1 MNNSLYVSFSV
12 AEKTSYSP
20 ACVAFWW
27 IVCVDNVAHIWLSF
41 FFFTLWGCE
50 RDFAHWFLRVC
61 IQTSWRHYYFC
72 EVLPTHSNMHNIHC
86 VRHFTTRLLIYSP
99 IFKENGISFFLDVC
113 FLAKLFKRFHLWV
126 KIHFF
131 NFFTNVSR
139 ICFFKLVNFAVIV
152 LITIYFK

>member
-61 IQTSWRHYYFC
+61 IQTSWRQYYFC
-72 EVLPTHSNMHNIHC
+72 EFLPTHSNMHNIHC

-99 IFKENGISFFLDVC
+99 ISKKMGFLFFLMSV
-113 FLAKLFKRFHLWV
+113 FWLSYLNIFIFGLKFISLIFSPMFPEFVFSNWLILLWLC
-126 KIHFF
+126 
-131 NFFTNVSR
+131 S
-139 ICFFKLVNFAVIV
+139 
-152 LITIYFK
+152 

>member
-72 EVLPTHSNMHNIHC
+72 EFLPTHSNMHNIHC
-86 VRHFTTRLLIYSP
+86 VRHLLPDFWFILLFSKKMGFLFFLMSVFWLSYLNVFIFGLKFISLIFSP
-99 IFKENGISFFLDVC
+99 IFFFSNWLI
-113 FLAKLFKRFHLWV
+113 LLWLC
-126 KIHFF
+126 
-131 NFFTNVSR
+131 S
-139 ICFFKLVNFAVIV
+139 
-152 LITIYFK
+152 